1 MTIPVD
7 LDHLVYAV
15 PDLEAGVRA
24 FAARTGVNP
33 AEGGRHA
40 GFGTA
45 NYLVGLGPGRYLEI
59 IGPDPDQPN
68 FSGRR
73 LFGISADGPAALVT
87 WAAATTDID
96 ALISS
101 ARTHGYDAG
110 DSTPLSRLT
119 AGGGLLQ
126 WRLTPDTVDSTGGTV
141 PFLIDWLDSAHPS
154 LGPLPQLRLISF
166 TLTDS
171 DPARLRAKLA
181 ALETSAAIES
191 GPRPAL
197 TAVFGTPNGDVALT

>member
-1 MTIPVD
+1 MTIPVG

-15 PDLEAGVRA
+15 PNLDAGVRA
-24 FAARTGVNP
+24 FAARTGVTP
-33 AEGGRHA
+33 VDGGRHA

-45 NYLVGLGPGRYLEI
+45 NYLAGLAPGRYLEI

-73 LFGISADGPAALVT
+73 LFGISADRPARLVA

-96 ALISS
+96 AQINS
-101 ARTHGYDAG
+101 ARRHGYDPG
-110 DSTPLSRLT
+110 DSTPLSRVT

-126 WRLTPDTVDSTGGTV
+126 WQLTPDTVDSTGGTV

-154 LGPLPQLRLISF
+154 LGPLPQLMLINF
-166 TLTDS
+166 TLTD
-171 DPARLRAKLA
+171 P
-181 ALETSAAIES
+181 
-191 GPRPAL
+191 
-197 TAVFGTPNGDVALT
+197 